1 MRAPDKTFRRA
12 RELRRDMSLPEV
24 VLWQAMRKR
33 QLAGVRFRRQHPI
46 GPYILDFYCPAV
58 RLAIEVDGLAHDSA
72 AVARHD
78 ERRRAWL
85 AEQGVRVV
93 RIRASD
99 VLRDETLEGV
109 LLAIEDAVSR
119 TPSGALRAPP

>member
-1 MRAPDKTFRRA
+1 MRAPDGTFSRA
-12 RELRRDMSLPEV
+12 RQLRREMTLPEV
-24 VLWQAMRKR
+24 VLWRALRKR
-33 QLAGVRFRRQHPI
+33 QLAGGRFRRQHPI

-72 AVARHD
+72 AVVRHD

-85 AEQGVRVV
+85 AEQGVRVM

-109 LLAIEDAVSR
+109 LLVIEHAVSC
-119 TPSGALRAPP
+119 TPSVSRC